1 MKSFVWI
8 DQTSRDSPLSQRL
21 AQSKVLILFN
31 PVEAERSEEAVEEK
45 LEASRSWFIRFKER
59 SHLHH
64 IKVHR
69 EAARADVQATAS
81 YPEDRAKI
89 INEGDYSKQQ
99 IFNGDETA
107 FYWKKMTCRNF
118 TAGEESSMPVFKAS
132 KDRLAL
138 LLWANAAGNF
148 QVKQILIYH
157 SETPRSLK
165 NYANSTLPVLY
176 KWNNKA

>member
-1 MKSFVWI
+1 M
-8 DQTSRDSPLSQRL
+8 
-21 AQSKVLILFN
+21 
-31 PVEAERSEEAVEEK
+31 
-45 LEASRSWFIRFKER
+45 RFKEK
-59 SHLHH
+59 SHLHN
-64 IKVHR
+64 IRVQG
-69 EAARADVQATAS
+69 EAASADVEAAAN
-81 YPEDRAKI
+81 YPGLAEI
-89 INEGDYSKQQ
+89 IIEGGYTKQQ
-99 IFNGDETA
+99 IFNDETA

-165 NYANSTLPVLY
+165 NYANSTLPVLS